1 LFGGYALWQPGIDI
15 RDGQHDRLRNGIWLG
30 HGWLAG
36 AEWFVRNEKTN
47 ELNRYRDPT
56 QIRGLALRLKQ
67 NHIKDVFPHLCP
79 SDPNGNLPVLD
90 DAQVERF
97 LSELAGF
104 RVMPWIGGPNGPN
117 VRYRDPRWRASFL
130 NQIRNLFALHPG
142 FAGVHLNVEPLTS
155 GDTDFLR
162 FLEDLHAAL
171 PTGKLLSIAAY
182 PPPTRWHPYPD
193 VHWGEGYFRK
203 VASRCDQVV
212 VMMYDTALRRP
223 KLYQWLM
230 AQWTGEVLAW
240 SERKPVLLGIPTYS
254 DAGVGYHDPEVENL
268 TNALRGIHRGLSDE
282 TPPPN
287 YQGVALYCEW
297 ETDEAKWNYFREHFL
312 RK

>member
-1 LFGGYALWQPGIDI
+1 
-15 RDGQHDRLRNGIWLG
+15 
-30 HGWLAG
+30 
-36 AEWFVRNEKTN
+36 
-47 ELNRYRDPT
+47 
-56 QIRGLALRLKQ
+56 
-67 NHIKDVFPHLCP
+67 
-79 SDPNGNLPVLD
+79 
-90 DAQVERF
+90 
-97 LSELAGF
+97 
-104 RVMPWIGGPNGPN
+104 
-117 VRYRDPRWRASFL
+117 
-130 NQIRNLFALHPG
+130 
-142 FAGVHLNVEPLTS
+142 
-155 GDTDFLR
+155 
-162 FLEDLHAAL
+162 
-171 PTGKLLSIAAY
+171 
-182 PPPTRWHPYPD
+182 
-193 VHWGEGYFRK
+193 
-203 VASRCDQVV
+203 
-212 VMMYDTALRRP
+212 MMYDTALRRP